1 MIQVEVDLIPLFGM
15 METVQRA
22 LADPEPLLRD
32 MLTYYRTVAQ
42 PAIFEAHAA
51 GKNGG
56 GEHPS
61 WQPLSPYYLASTKK
75 SRSQHPNDILQL
87 TGAFASDITTGSS
100 ETVEAYTAGGGQ
112 AQMLFGSSR
121 DYPRYVGAGN
131 GGSRQAMY
139 ITPTTAN
146 RLEEIARH
154 YVGEAIVR
162 ARTR

>member
-1 MIQVEVDLIPLFGM
+1 M
-15 METVQRA
+15 MDEVQRA
-22 LADPEPLLRD
+22 LSDPEPLLRE
-32 MLTYYRTVAQ
+32 MLTYYRTIAQ
-42 PAIFEAHAA
+42 PAIFDAHAA
-51 GKNGG
+51 NANGG
-56 GEHPS
+56 GEHPN

-100 ETVEAYTAGGGQ
+100 ETVEAYTRGGGQ

-139 ITPTTAN
+139 ITPSTAN
-146 RLEEIARH
+146 RLEEIVQHYISEVIVDARERGR
-154 YVGEAIVR
+154 YGP
-162 ARTR
+162 